1 MYKIHK
7 NDLDIRMKKI
17 VFLNATFED
26 NAHEIIDTSII
37 YCASNIFEEVKVRF
51 LNDRSQIIEKEIADN
66 FSCDNIYFRPFHNI
80 KKKVNGFSGLGNNIV
95 SRTINKLRIVLR
107 EIISFMQ
114 ELLEYISYKNR
125 NSIFCLTYI
134 NRYNCYVLNFACKV
148 FKRPLYIFCHSEIE
162 DIVLKKDEIKS
173 NYVRLQ
179 YKFLTEAK
187 IAKNARLVV
196 LGDSIWENVSK
207 YLDKERLK
215 YFLSV
220 DHPYYNTYKGTNMA
234 SINNKKNIN
243 IGVIGNLTHSNN
255 RGFYNVLALANKL
268 KDVSKITVNI
278 LGKVDK
284 ASFEKLDGLVNF
296 YNKSGLLIPREDY
309 DKNISDMDYIYIP
322 YPVDS
327 FKFTASGSLLEAIC
341 KLKPVLYHR
350 NCYASYIISKF
361 GDFGIDVDAHN
372 TKELV
377 NLLTDSENYSVLL
390 RKQKTVADKIHPHSL
405 IDQYIKLFNQI

>member
-1 MYKIHK
+1 M
-7 NDLDIRMKKI
+7 
-17 VFLNATFED
+17 
-26 NAHEIIDTSII
+26 
-37 YCASNIFEEVKVRF
+37 
-51 LNDRSQIIEKEIADN
+51 
-66 FSCDNIYFRPFHNI
+66 
-80 KKKVNGFSGLGNNIV
+80 
-95 SRTINKLRIVLR
+95 
-107 EIISFMQ
+107 
-114 ELLEYISYKNR
+114 
-125 NSIFCLTYI
+125 
-134 NRYNCYVLNFACKV
+134 
-148 FKRPLYIFCHSEIE
+148 
-162 DIVLKKDEIKS
+162 
-173 NYVRLQ
+173 
-179 YKFLTEAK
+179 
-187 IAKNARLVV
+187 
-196 LGDSIWENVSK
+196 LGDSILENVNK

-220 DHPYYNTYKGTNMA
+220 DHPYYNTYKGNNIT

-268 KDVSKITVNI
+268 KDVSNITVNI

-284 ASFEKLDGLVNF
+284 ESFEKLDGLVRF

-361 GDFGIDVDAHN
+361 GDFGIDVDGHD
-372 TKELV
+372 TKELI

-390 RKQKTVADKIHPHSL
+390 RKQKIVADNIHPHSL

>member
-1 MYKIHK
+1 
-7 NDLDIRMKKI
+7 MKKI
-17 VFLNATFED
+17 VFLNATLEG

-37 YCASNIFEEVKVRF
+37 YSASNIFEEVKVRF
-51 LNDRSQIIEKEIADN
+51 LNDRSQIIENEIADN
-66 FSCDNIYFRPFHNI
+66 FSCNNIYFRPFHNI
-80 KKKVNGFSGLGNNIV
+80 KKKVNGFSGLGNNII

-125 NSIFCLTYI
+125 NSIFCLTNI
-134 NRYNCYVLNFACKV
+134 NRYNCYVLNFACKI
-148 FKRPLYIFCHSEIE
+148 FKRPLYIFCHGEIE

-187 IAKNARLVV
+187 IAKDARLVV

-220 DHPYYNTYKGTNMA
+220 DHPYYNTYKGNNIA

-268 KDVSKITVNI
+268 KDVSSVTVNV

-284 ASFEKLDGLVNF
+284 ESFEKLDGLVNF

-361 GDFGIDVDAHN
+361 GDFGIDVDAHD
-372 TKELV
+372 TKELI
-377 NLLTDSENYSVLL
+377 NLLTDFENYSVLL
-390 RKQKTVADKIHPHSL
+390 GKQKTVADNIHPHNL